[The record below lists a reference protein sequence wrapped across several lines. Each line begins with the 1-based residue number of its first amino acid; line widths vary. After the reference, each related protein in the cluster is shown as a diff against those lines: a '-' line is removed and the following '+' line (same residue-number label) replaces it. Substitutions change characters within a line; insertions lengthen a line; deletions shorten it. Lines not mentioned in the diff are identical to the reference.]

1 RMLTRIAARA
11 AVAALALTMTL
22 AGIAVAD
29 SVDADADVVA
39 SGTQG
44 LVNLG
49 TVAPGSTHTLDI
61 GFTLVCKGTSHAT
74 VGSTVTLTPTATPPT
89 EGGSITATAASV
101 GPVPVGW
108 PAAGDACVGDPVVP
122 STDPSHVSLTAPAVG
137 GSFVYRVTFVRTP
150 STGTSGTT
158 LAQIA

>member
-1 RMLTRIAARA
+1 
-11 AVAALALTMTL
+11 
-22 AGIAVAD
+22 
-29 SVDADADVVA
+29 
-39 SGTQG
+39 
-44 LVNLG
+44 
-49 TVAPGSTHTLDI
+49 
-61 GFTLVCKGTSHAT
+61 
-74 VGSTVTLTPTATPPT
+74 TVTLTPTATPPT

-122 STDPSHVSLTAPAVG
+122 STDPSHVSLTAPTVG

-158 LAQIA
+158 LAQIALSVDANTPPQLDMPGDLTREADTTGGWTAAFTVGATDAEDASDPAVTCSVDQGEVLPLGHTTVDCMATDTGGLTA